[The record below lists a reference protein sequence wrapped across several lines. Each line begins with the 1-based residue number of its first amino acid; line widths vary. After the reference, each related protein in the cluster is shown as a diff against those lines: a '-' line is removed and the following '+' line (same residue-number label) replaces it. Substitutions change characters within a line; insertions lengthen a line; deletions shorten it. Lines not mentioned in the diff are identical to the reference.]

1 MWPEQ
6 FEFLLNLVSPY
17 LKKRSNRK
25 PLSPRLRLSLTLT
38 YLAQG
43 ESMQTKHLEFRVGR
57 STVCK
62 IVPEVCCAIWCAL
75 QPIVLPTPD
84 TDGWRKISEEY
95 MLKWQFPNCIGALDG
110 RHMEI
115 EKPPCSG
122 SQYFN
127 YKKFFSIV
135 LLALCDANYK
145 FTWVDI
151 GQFGSISDGGV
162 WRNSELAADLASG
175 DADLPP
181 PTPLPGR
188 DVPFPH
194 VIVAD
199 EAFPL
204 NTYLMRPYARRNRL
218 TDEQRVFNYR
228 LSRARLC
235 IENTFGILVSRW
247 RILHKRLCFSVSNAE
262 KIFKA
267 LVCLHNFIMSSNNVN
282 DGSICQYCP
291 PDWLDVEDEGGVIH
305 EGRWRTVGPGQFFT
319 ELGRT
324 GANRG
329 GSVSEGTRNYLKQYF
344 VSPVGEAQAPWQ
356 YVRAFQL
363 K

>member
-6 FEFLLNLVSPY
+6 FEFLLSLVHPLLEKHSM
-17 LKKRSNRK
+17 RA

-43 ESMQTKHLEFRVGR
+43 ESMRTKHLEFRVGK

-62 IVPEVCCAIWCAL
+62 IIPEVCRAIWLVL
-75 QPIVLPTPD
+75 QPVVLPTLD
-84 TDGWRKISEEY
+84 ADGWKRISEQY

-122 SQYFN
+122 SQYHN
-127 YKKFFSIV
+127 YKRFFSMV
-135 LLALCDANYK
+135 LLALCDANHK

-162 WRNSELAADLASG
+162 WRNSELASDLASG
-175 DADLPP
+175 DADIPA

-204 NTYLMRPYARRNRL
+204 NTYLMRPYARRN
-218 TDEQRVFNYR
+218 
-228 LSRARLC
+228 
-235 IENTFGILVSRW
+235 
-247 RILHKRLCFSVSNAE
+247 
-262 KIFKA
+262 
-267 LVCLHNFIMSSNNVN
+267 
-282 DGSICQYCP
+282 YCP
-291 PDWLDVEDEGGVIH
+291 PDWLDVEDEAGLIH
-305 EGRWRTVGPGQFFT
+305 DGRWRTIGPGAFFK

-329 GSVSEGTRNYLKQYF
+329 GSESEGVRNYLKQYF

-356 YVRAFQL
+356 YVTAFQGQIINPRA
-363 K
+363 